1 MHSSRLFA
9 RSASHP
15 SRRTRLRP
23 LTLHPDIG
31 FGQGEGVVVVLQQD
45 DAVLSGFQSEVLVL
59 LRADL
64 VWANVVVPVH
74 FRVSVEEPQPH
85 SDGEEV
91 VKGSVDV
98 MLCDLA
104 LPENT
109 ELPQLTSI
117 PEIFQVTVK

>member
-1 MHSSRLFA
+1 
-9 RSASHP
+9 
-15 SRRTRLRP
+15 
-23 LTLHPDIG
+23 
-31 FGQGEGVVVVLQQD
+31 
-45 DAVLSGFQSEVLVL
+45 LSGFQSEVLVL